1 MSIQYGEASAVAV
14 GSPVTPERMAMAA
27 LTKAVSTKIKRRR
40 GLHKSIDKTVK
51 ALRSEKADL
60 KSQDMERVA
69 DNATGKYSDTLK
81 DKNEIHKQLNDANT
95 ELNKANLKLQGVRK
109 AMA

>member
-40 GLHKSIDKTVK
+40 GLH
-51 ALRSEKADL
+51 
-60 KSQDMERVA
+60 
-69 DNATGKYSDTLK
+69 NDTLK